1 MSCNNCGSGC
11 TSDKENNLNK
21 SLGSY
26 SNYINRK
33 KAIEN
38 LKSITDCKY
47 AKNYNFNI
55 QNNKIKYSNNYESLN
70 QLKFYIGN
78 LNCRKSANDL
88 PYRVS
93 TNPI

>member
-1 MSCNNCGSGC
+1 MSCGGCKSGC
-11 TSDKENNLNK
+11 ENEKENNLNK

-38 LKSITDCKY
+38 LKTITDCNY
-47 AKNYNFNI
+47 AKNYNFSVY
-55 QNNKIKYSNNYESLN
+55 NNKIKYSNNYETLN

-78 LNCRKSANDL
+78 LNCIK
-88 PYRVS
+88 S
-93 TNPI
+93 TNNLPFNNTTN

>member
-1 MSCNNCGSGC
+1 MSCVSCKSGC
-11 TSDKENNLNK
+11 ENEKENNFNK
-21 SLGSY
+21 SIGSY

-47 AKNYNFNI
+47 AKNYNFSVE
-55 QNNKIKYSNNYESLN
+55 NNKIKYSNNYESLN

-78 LNCRKSANDL
+78 FNCNTNTNSL
-88 PYRVS
+88 P
-93 TNPI
+93 